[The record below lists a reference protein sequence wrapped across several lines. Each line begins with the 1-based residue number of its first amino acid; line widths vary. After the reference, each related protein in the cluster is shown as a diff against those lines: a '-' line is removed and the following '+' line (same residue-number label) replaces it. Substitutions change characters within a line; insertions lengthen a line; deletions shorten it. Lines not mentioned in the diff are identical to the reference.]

1 MAGVVSRAAGA
12 VLSRELTGFLV
23 ELSVSLH
30 KHAIYPSGHPSL
42 EPAAARLTHM
52 ATRLLQDR
60 STLAFGVARHQLI
73 IDGVATD
80 PGQPVLRRLAETL
93 HQHHLGAVSILP
105 GVEPAEI
112 YAALRALAQEP
123 DSTPKSPSE
132 RPHWAHVRFHALT
145 LDRLEIVDDET
156 PAPAEETTGQ
166 PLHRRAQLWLGLAN
180 AAMARDAVLDSGD
193 FTPPEPD
200 DVAKAIDEHDG
211 AAYDQVV
218 VGYLLQI
225 AEELKN
231 QPAADHGALRR
242 RTAKLIRALR
252 PDTLQRLVTMG
263 GNVSQR
269 RAFVV
274 SATTG
279 MAMDSVVKILKA
291 AAQASGQTISH
302 GLVRMLSKLASHA
315 ETGLEQTR
323 PIAEHELREQVDGL
337 LSGWELADPSPDA
350 YAKTLQHLATTVSS
364 TAASDDAHAKY
375 EVDPLH
381 VVQTAIEVGGSGSLV
396 ARAIDRAIDAGHLEA
411 LRTLLSSL
419 PPGSDATAELL
430 RQGLSGPRAL
440 AVLVAQEP
448 LDLQAL
454 DALLP
459 SITVEGYEVLL
470 DALIT
475 TESRGTRRKL
485 LERLAPTDLD
495 VAPIIVARLQD
506 DRWYVQRNLLL
517 LLERLRRV
525 PAGFD
530 VSPWTQHEDARVR
543 YHGLSIQLNLEAE
556 REMALRA
563 ALSDSDERV
572 TRLGLVACQDSC
584 PRPLIPTVAS
594 LATNTQASQEVRM
607 IAVKALGAC
616 RDRQAL
622 ETLLLLVHG
631 GTTWLGRPK
640 LAARSPV
647 VLAGLR
653 ALSGTWSGDAD
664 ARRLIDLARQSS
676 DREFRQAVE
685 GAA

>member
-1 MAGVVSRAAGA
+1 MAGVVSKTASA
-12 VLSRELTGFLV
+12 VLSRELTAFLV

-42 EPAAARLTHM
+42 EPAAARLTAM
-52 ATRLLQDR
+52 AARLLEDR

-123 DSTPKSPSE
+123 ESTPKSPAE

-145 LDRLEIVDDET
+145 LDRLEILDDERSS
-156 PAPAEETTGQ
+156 PEEETTSQ
-166 PLHRRAQLWLGLAN
+166 SVPRRAQLWLGLAN
-180 AAMARDAVLDSGD
+180 AAMARDAVLDSGNA
-193 FTPPEPD
+193 TPPEPD

-252 PDTLQRLVTMG
+252 PETLQRLVTMG

-269 RAFVV
+269 RDFVV

-279 MAMDSVVKILKA
+279 MAMDSVVKILRA
-291 AAQASGQTISH
+291 AAEASGQTISH
-302 GLVRMLSKLASHA
+302 GVVRMLSKLASHA
-315 ETGLEQTR
+315 DTGLEQTR
-323 PIAEHELREQVDGL
+323 PIAERELREQVEAL

-350 YAKTLQHLATTVSS
+350 YAKTLQHLATTATS
-364 TAASDDAHAKY
+364 TGNNDDGKDKY
-375 EVDPLH
+375 EVNPLH
-381 VVQTAIEVGGSGSLV
+381 VVQMAIEVGGSGSLV
-396 ARAIDRAIDAGHLEA
+396 ARAIDRAIDAGHLQS

-419 PPGSDATAELL
+419 PAGSDETAQLL

-440 AVLVAQEP
+440 AALVAQEP
-448 LDLQAL
+448 LDLHAL

-459 SITVEGYEVLL
+459 SITVEGYAVLL

-475 TESRGTRRKL
+475 TNSRATRRKL

-495 VAPIIVARLQD
+495 VAPIIVARLED

-525 PAGFD
+525 PEGFD
-530 VSPWTQHEDARVR
+530 VRPWTQHEDPRVR
-543 YHGLSIQLNLEAE
+543 YHGLSIQMNLDDE
-556 REMALRA
+556 REAALRS
-563 ALSDSDERV
+563 ALSDKDERV
-572 TRLGLVACQDSC
+572 TRLGLVACQDGC
-584 PRPLIPTVAS
+584 PRPLIPTIAS
-594 LATNTQASQEVRM
+594 LATNTQASQELRM
-607 IAVKALGAC
+607 MAVKALGTC

-622 ETLLLLVHG
+622 DTLLLLVHG
-631 GTTWLGRPK
+631 GTTWRGRPK

-647 VLAGLR
+647 VVAGLR
-653 ALSGTWSGDAD
+653 ALSGAWSRDTE
-664 ARRLIDLARQSS
+664 ARQLIDLARQSS
-676 DREFRQAVE
+676 DRELREAVE

>member
-1 MAGVVSRAAGA
+1 
-12 VLSRELTGFLV
+12 
-23 ELSVSLH
+23 
-30 KHAIYPSGHPSL
+30 
-42 EPAAARLTHM
+42 
-52 ATRLLQDR
+52 
-60 STLAFGVARHQLI
+60 
-73 IDGVATD
+73 
-80 PGQPVLRRLAETL
+80 
-93 HQHHLGAVSILP
+93 
-105 GVEPAEI
+105 
-112 YAALRALAQEP
+112 
-123 DSTPKSPSE
+123 
-132 RPHWAHVRFHALT
+132 
-145 LDRLEIVDDET
+145 
-156 PAPAEETTGQ
+156 
-166 PLHRRAQLWLGLAN
+166 
-180 AAMARDAVLDSGD
+180 
-193 FTPPEPD
+193 
-200 DVAKAIDEHDG
+200 
-211 AAYDQVV
+211 
-218 VGYLLQI
+218 
-225 AEELKN
+225 
-231 QPAADHGALRR
+231 
-242 RTAKLIRALR
+242 
-252 PDTLQRLVTMG
+252 
-263 GNVSQR
+263 
-269 RAFVV
+269 
-274 SATTG
+274 
-279 MAMDSVVKILKA
+279 
-291 AAQASGQTISH
+291 
-302 GLVRMLSKLASHA
+302 
-315 ETGLEQTR
+315 
-323 PIAEHELREQVDGL
+323 
-337 LSGWELADPSPDA
+337 
-350 YAKTLQHLATTVSS
+350 
-364 TAASDDAHAKY
+364 
-375 EVDPLH
+375 
-381 VVQTAIEVGGSGSLV
+381 
-396 ARAIDRAIDAGHLEA
+396 
-411 LRTLLSSL
+411 
-419 PPGSDATAELL
+419 
-430 RQGLSGPRAL
+430 
-440 AVLVAQEP
+440 VLVAQEP